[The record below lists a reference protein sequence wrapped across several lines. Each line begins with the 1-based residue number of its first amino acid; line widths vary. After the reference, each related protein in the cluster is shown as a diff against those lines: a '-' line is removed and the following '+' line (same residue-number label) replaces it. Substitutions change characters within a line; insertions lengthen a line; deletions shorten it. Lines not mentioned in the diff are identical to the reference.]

1 MKRLPADMAN
11 NASVTADPLDSAL
24 DLKRRMPPENVESHL
39 EALIDLV
46 PDLTD
51 ALLAAVDQPLKVQ
64 RCARSGRDFLLCD
77 YNRDADS
84 YR

>member
-24 DLKRRMPPENVESHL
+24 DLMRRMPPENVESHL